1 MFSFDAIVNNYQSI
15 LHFLAEITV
24 LTLEVVGIFII
35 IVGSFRALVQLLIRL
50 RTKQPINVMI
60 ELGRALALGL
70 EFKMGAEIVNTV
82 IVRDIKEL
90 LILAIVIALRAVL
103 AILIHWEIKSER
115 RDEQEKEA
123 VKHAHDDSDKPAD
136 TNKTV

>member
-1 MFSFDAIVNNYQSI
+1 MFSFDAIVDNYQSI

-24 LTLEVVGIFII
+24 LTLEIVGIFII
-35 IVGSFRALVQLLIRL
+35 VVGSFRALIQMLIRL

-90 LILAIVIALRAVL
+90 LILGLVILLRAVL
-103 AILIHWEIKSER
+103 AILIHWEIKNER
-115 RDEQEKEA
+115 RDEKD
-123 VKHAHDDSDKPAD
+123 HAAENAPRR
-136 TNKTV
+136 TE

>member
-1 MFSFDAIVNNYQSI
+1 MFSFEAIVDNYQSI

-24 LTLEVVGIFII
+24 LTLELVGIFII
-35 IVGSFRALVQLLIRL
+35 VVGSFRALIQLLIRL

-90 LILAIVIALRAVL
+90 LILGLVILLRAVL
-103 AILIHWEIKSER
+103 AILIHWEIKNER
-115 RDEQEKEA
+115 RDEKD
-123 VKHAHDDSDKPAD
+123 HAAENAPR
-136 TNKTV
+136 

>member
-1 MFSFDAIVNNYQSI
+1 M
-15 LHFLAEITV
+15 
-24 LTLEVVGIFII
+24 LELIGIFII
-35 IVGSFRALVQLLIRL
+35 VVGSLRALVQLLIRL

-90 LILAIVIALRAVL
+90 LILGMVILLRAVL
-103 AILIHWEIKSER
+103 AILIHWEIKNEEKDEKILSKEKSE
-115 RDEQEKEA
+115 E
-123 VKHAHDDSDKPAD
+123 
-136 TNKTV
+136 

>member
-1 MFSFDAIVNNYQSI
+1 MFSFDAIVDNYQSI

-24 LTLEVVGIFII
+24 LTLELVGIFII
-35 IVGSFRALVQLLIRL
+35 VVGSFRALIQLLIRL
-50 RTKQPINVMI
+50 RTKQPINIMI

-90 LILAIVIALRAVL
+90 LILGLVILLRAVL
-103 AILIHWEIKSER
+103 AILIHWEIKNER
-115 RDEQEKEA
+115 RDEKD
-123 VKHAHDDSDKPAD
+123 HAAENAPR
-136 TNKTV
+136 

>member
-1 MFSFDAIVNNYQSI
+1 MIHNVMEGYRAA
-15 LHFLAEITV
+15 LHFFAEITV
-24 LTLEVVGIFII
+24 DTLEMIGIFII
-35 IVGSFRALVQLLIRL
+35 IVGSFRALLQLILRL

-123 VKHAHDDSDKPAD
+123 VKHAHDDSDQPAD

>member
-1 MFSFDAIVNNYQSI
+1 MLDTVIEGYREI

-24 LTLEVVGIFII
+24 DTLELIGIFII

-50 RTKQPINVMI
+50 RTKQPINIMI

-82 IVRDIKEL
+82 IVREIREL
-90 LILAIVIALRAVL
+90 LILGLVILLRAIL
-103 AILIHWEIKSER
+103 AILIHWEIKNER
-115 RDEQEKEA
+115 RDEKETER
-123 VKHAHDDSDKPAD
+123 HARSKDDSE
-136 TNKTV
+136 

>member
-1 MFSFDAIVNNYQSI
+1 MFSFDAIVDNYQSI

-24 LTLEVVGIFII
+24 LTLELVGILII
-35 IVGSFRALVQLLIRL
+35 IVGYFPALVQLLIRL

-82 IVRDIKEL
+82 IVREIKEL
-90 LILAIVIALRAVL
+90 LILGLVILLRAVL
-103 AILIHWEIKSER
+103 AILIHWEIKNER
-115 RDEQEKEA
+115 RDEKD
-123 VKHAHDDSDKPAD
+123 HAAENAPR
-136 TNKTV
+136 

>member
-1 MFSFDAIVNNYQSI
+1 MFDTIIEGYRTV
-15 LHFLAEITV
+15 LHFMAEMTV
-24 LTLEVVGIFII
+24 DTLELIGIFII
-35 IVGSFRALVQLLIRL
+35 IVGSIRALVQLLIRL

-123 VKHAHDDSDKPAD
+123 VKHAHDDADKPAE